1 MIRSCFPLVLAI
13 SACLCALGSA
23 IGNPLA
29 CCPVAPANSHVI
41 NTDQSVIILW
51 DKEQQTQHFIRRA
64 NFKTDAKDIGFIV
77 PSPSRPQLEE
87 SGDAA
92 FDTLAHITAPTIP
105 RAQGG
110 GFGCA
115 AAPRGAVNDAVVIVE
130 QKRVAG
136 YDATV
141 LTAKSGDDLV
151 EWLKDNGYPYSPSVA
166 AWAKPYL
173 GGDWHFT
180 ALKLVK
186 EEQAETTMG
195 ASALRIS
202 FKTDKP
208 LFPYREP
215 ESATASKA
223 LDNKFRLLRIY
234 FIAETQYEGKIKGKP
249 WSGRTLWSGDITE
262 FRDDFLRELKLEKN
276 VGPKTWWLTEIEDQ
290 WPYEQ
295 AAGDV
300 YFSAVDKVRVINRD
314 GVDKV
319 LKVDAMLIV
328 ILGLG
333 LLMRFRKER
342 GSA

>member
-1 MIRSCFPLVLAI
+1 MRSNMVRSSFLFILAI
-13 SACLCALGSA
+13 TTTVSAQA
-23 IGNPLA
+23 INPLA
-29 CCPVAPANSHVI
+29 CCPVAPLNAHVI

-51 DKEQQTQHFIRRA
+51 DKEKQTQHFIRRA

-87 SGDAA
+87 SGDIA
-92 FDTLAHITAPTIP
+92 FDALARLTAPKKP
-105 RAQGG
+105 QPQPF

-115 AAPRGAVNDAVVIVE
+115 APRAGNIDNGVVVIE

-141 LTAKSGDDLV
+141 LTARSGDDLV
-151 EWLKDNGYPYSPSVA
+151 EWLKDNGYPYSPAVA

-186 EEQAETTMG
+186 EQAAIKDMA

-215 ESATASKA
+215 ESTAASKA
-223 LDNKFRLLRIY
+223 LDNQFRLLRIY
-234 FIAETQYEGKIKGKP
+234 FIAEGQYEGKIKGED
-249 WSGRTLWSGDITE
+249 WSGKTRWSGDITKH
-262 FRDDFLRELKLEKN
+262 REGLMKALKLPAN
-276 VGPKTWWLTEIEDQ
+276 TGPDTLWLTEIEDF

-300 YFSAVDKVRVINRD
+300 YFFPVAKQMVIDRD
-314 GVDKV
+314 GLLMPHKLDV
-319 LKVDAMLIV
+319 MLIV
-328 ILGLG
+328 MLGLG
-333 LLMRFRKER
+333 LLLRFRK
-342 GSA
+342 

>member
-1 MIRSCFPLVLAI
+1 MMHSCSPAVSFLTATFI
-13 SACLCALGSA
+13 SLGTLSQ
-23 IGNPLA
+23 A
-29 CCPVAPANSHVI
+29 CCPVGPPNSHVL
-41 NTDQSVIILW
+41 NTDQAVIMIW
-51 DKEQQTQHFIRRA
+51 DKERQTQHFIRRA

-92 FDTLAHITAPTIP
+92 FAGLARITAPTKPRGIAIP
-105 RAQGG
+105 
-110 GFGCA
+110 FGCA
-115 AAPRGAVNDAVVIVE
+115 APQAKVDSSVVVIE

-141 LTAKSGDDLV
+141 LTARSGDDLV
-151 EWLKDNGYPYSPSVA
+151 EWLKGNGYPYSPTIA

-186 EEQAETTMG
+186 KEQQVASHNLG

-215 ESATASKA
+215 DSAAASTALK
-223 LDNKFRLLRIY
+223 NQFRILRIY
-234 FIAETQYEGKIKGKP
+234 FIAETQYKGTVNGEP
-249 WSGRTLWSGDITE
+249 WSGRTRWSGDITKH
-262 FRDDFLRELKLEKN
+262 RAGLLKTLKLPQS
-276 VGPKTWWLTEIEDQ
+276 VGPKTMWLTEIEDH
-290 WPYEQ
+290 WPYEK

-300 YFSAVDKVRVINRD
+300 YFSPVAKRMVIDRD
-314 GVDKV
+314 GRNEPHQ
-319 LKVDAMLIV
+319 LDASLLILLS
-328 ILGLG
+328 LGLF
-333 LLMRFRKER
+333 LKLRK
-342 GSA
+342 

>member
-1 MIRSCFPLVLAI
+1 MINSCISLFLTLTALLAF
-13 SACLCALGSA
+13 SSSGHAFK
-23 IGNPLA
+23 PLA
-29 CCPVAPANSHVI
+29 CCPVGPLNSHVI
-41 NTDQSVIILW
+41 NTDQAVIMLW
-51 DKEQQTQHFIRRA
+51 DKEKQTQHFIRRA

-92 FDTLAHITAPTIP
+92 FEGLAHITAPTAP
-105 RAQGG
+105 RNQGG
-110 GFGCA
+110 NFGCA
-115 AAPRGAVNDAVVIVE
+115 AAPKAALANGAVVVVE

-141 LTAKSGDDLV
+141 LTAQSGDDLV
-151 EWLKDNGYPYSPSVA
+151 EWLKDNGYPYSPAVA

-186 EEQAETTMG
+186 GEEAKEDMA

-223 LDNKFRLLRIY
+223 LNNKFRLLRIY
-234 FIAETQYEGKIKGKP
+234 FIAEAQYEGKINGQQ
-249 WSGRTLWSGDITE
+249 WSGKTRWSGDITE
-262 FRDDFLRELKLEKN
+262 HRARLMKALKLPAN
-276 VGPKTWWLTEIEDQ
+276 TGPDKLWLTEIEDQ

-300 YFSAVDKVRVINRD
+300 YFTPVAKQMVINRD
-314 GVDKV
+314 GLNVP
-319 LKVDAMLIV
+319 LKLDAMLLV
-328 ILGLG
+328 LLGAG
-333 LLMRFRKER
+333 LLLGFRKR
-342 GSA
+342 I